1 MNRRTAEESKESIIE
16 AAVKVFSEKGYSQT
30 TIREVAREAGISVG
44 GVYIYFKNKED
55 LYATLLKYLLK
66 DFTDRTK
73 ETIKDMSD
81 PADALYAFIAM
92 NLKYARRYKGIII
105 TEGRDRG
112 FKSCLDV
119 KKRFFKKQRKL
130 IEDIIKTGMTSGKF
144 KECNVKTAAMV
155 IIGILRGFVFSLLI
169 DSTALYSS
177 GDCSNIILN
186 GLLRRKE

>member
-1 MNRRTAEESKESIIE
+1 MNRRTGKESKESILE
-16 AAVKVFSEKGYSQT
+16 AAIKVFSEKGYSQT
-30 TIREVAREAGISVG
+30 TIREVAKEAGISVG

-73 ETIKDMSD
+73 ETIKDMRD

-105 TEGRDRG
+105 AEGRGGG
-112 FKSCLDV
+112 FKSCFDV
-119 KKRFFKKQRKL
+119 KRRFFKKQRRL
-130 IEDIIKTGMTSGKF
+130 IEDIITTGMDSGKF
-144 KECNVKTAAMV
+144 KECNVKTAARV

-169 DSTALYSS
+169 DSTALYSA
-177 GDCSNIILN
+177 GDCSNIILS